1 MQVQAHEVRKSTDLL
16 AKVAEDIQARQRDMS
31 RDVIEPTVQN
41 SMTDGYAA
49 CCAEVGSGQFDRM
62 RRLMRATVEH
72 QKGSMFK
79 KLQVYTTDGCCC
91 CVCSQQLLC
100 VYDEPPIG
108 QQ

>member
-1 MQVQAHEVRKSTDLL
+1 MLPMQVQAHEVRKSTDLL

-72 QKGSMFK
+72 HKGSMFTEAAGI
-79 KLQVYTTDGCCC
+79 QH
-91 CVCSQQLLC
+91 SWLLLSC
-100 VYDEPPIG
+100 LH
-108 QQ
+108 